1 MTVVRSPF
9 LRPRPVDQPA
19 VRLIGFHHA
28 GGSAAVYYPFVR
40 HLPADWDLLL
50 LDLPGRGRRAAAPQ
64 LDDMAEVV
72 ETVVADVL
80 PWADDDA
87 PFALFGHSMGAV
99 VALETA
105 RALEALGR
113 YPVWTGTSGRVA
125 PLHPGVG
132 SVPLHALDDTALLDV
147 MLNLGGM
154 PERVTEASEFLDR
167 FLRTVRAD
175 LKAVD
180 NYRPAPG
187 RSPLSSPL
195 TVFGG
200 TQDAWAPAS
209 AMHLWRR
216 ETGARF
222 AQRFF
227 PGGHFYFLDSGF
239 PALADQVV
247 GQIEACLDLADDVQ
261 VA

>member
-1 MTVVRSPF
+1 MTFGRSPF
-9 LRPRPVDQPA
+9 LRPRPVDDPA
-19 VRLIGFHHA
+19 VRLFAFHHA
-28 GGSAAVYYPFVR
+28 GGSSAVYYPFVR

-50 LDLPGRGRRAAAPQ
+50 LDLPGRGRRAARPQ
-64 LDDMAEVV
+64 HDDMADVV
-72 ETVVADVL
+72 ATAVADVL
-80 PWADDDA
+80 PWVEDGT
-87 PFALFGHSMGAV
+87 PFVLFGHSMGAV

-105 RALEALGR
+105 RTLEGLGR
-113 YPVWTGTSGRVA
+113 HPRWTGVSGRVA

-132 SVPLHALDDTALLDV
+132 PVPLHTLDDPDLLDV
-147 MLNLGGM
+147 MLSLGGM
-154 PERVTEASEFLDR
+154 PERVTEATDFLDR

-180 NYRPAPG
+180 NYRPDPA
-187 RSPLSSPL
+187 RSPLCSPL

-216 ETGARF
+216 ETRGRF
-222 AQRFF
+222 AQKFF
-227 PGGHFYFLDSGF
+227 PGGHFYFLDAGF
-239 PALADQVV
+239 PALAGQVT
-247 GQIEACLDLADDVQ
+247 GQVESCLDVVDAQ